1 MPFIERKVHKNIR
14 GKEVIASFDGGEVE
28 GTVVSNY
35 RRSFEDKS
43 KKLVL
48 DTGDGTVTIENQQ
61 GSLQILVKAGPL
73 ADRVAKLPAA
83 TVFEVHYDSVLSG
96 DRDAVSGEFIALGST
111 VFSKATGRNLSAV
124 EFASFG
130 ENSLIKVLQR
140 PTP

>member
-83 TVFEVHYDSVLSG
+83 TVFEVSYDAGSG
-96 DRDAVSGEFIALGST
+96 ERDAVSGEFIALGST